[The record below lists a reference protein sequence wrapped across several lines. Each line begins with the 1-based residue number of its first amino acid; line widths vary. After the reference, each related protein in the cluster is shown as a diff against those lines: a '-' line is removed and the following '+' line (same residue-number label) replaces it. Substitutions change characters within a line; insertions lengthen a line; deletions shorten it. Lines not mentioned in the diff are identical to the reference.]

1 MEWLELIPPIL
12 GLLGFIGFFAFI
24 IYIAIVNEKYV
35 KEQKAKQ
42 ANKPKEDYPEPE
54 TLTFHAKV
62 AKMECATRYVG
73 IKQPKL
79 IKDFLVYFEDD
90 DGTVYRIL
98 VDESDY
104 CALEEGMTGMLTL
117 IDGQLNGFELDE

>member
-1 MEWLELIPPIL
+1 MELWEW
-12 GLLGFIGFFAFI
+12 
-24 IYIAIVNEKYV
+24 IAIIAAIGINALMIVGPIV
-35 KEQKAKQ
+35 QVRRR
-42 ANKPKEDYPEPE
+42 NKNAYKDDETPKENYPEPE
-54 TLTFHAKV
+54 ELHVHAKV

-79 IKDFLVYFEDD
+79 VKDFLVFFEDD
-90 DGTVYRIL
+90 EGTEYRLL
-98 VDESDY
+98 VDEADY